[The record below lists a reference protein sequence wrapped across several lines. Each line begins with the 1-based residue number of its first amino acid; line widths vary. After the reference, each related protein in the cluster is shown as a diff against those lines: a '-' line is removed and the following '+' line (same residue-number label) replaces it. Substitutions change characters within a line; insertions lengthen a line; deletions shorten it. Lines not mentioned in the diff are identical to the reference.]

1 MLGTRGKDCASRKR
15 TIPDME
21 GRLVRLPH
29 WLESLLLGHQS
40 RLQRVWWFALLLG
53 LLLLVPASD
62 VLMGR
67 SHFHVNLY
75 PLPVVLSIFLFG
87 EAGLISIL
95 IVLVLYHTVQ
105 LRMGLEAHATLV
117 NNLAQLGVTF
127 VIGMVCCWLVSS
139 YRALYREK
147 ANLAVSRHQLLLN
160 LTHEIR
166 SPLFAVRGIVRNLAR
181 NLHKLSPDQVVQ
193 QLHDAQAAIAS
204 VNQDVEGLTQVFRA
218 DLKEVEP
225 RFEAVDRRELVGD
238 VLRRHPVEFRPSHTL
253 VERYDEAEDILVC
266 DRLLT
271 LQLLDNLVSNCL
283 RHTSEGEVSI
293 AVEHVK
299 DEVRFQVQDQGP
311 GILPADRERIFGRF
325 ERGSL
330 SSASGFGVGL
340 YLVEVYA
347 QVQGGRVEVD
357 DVPTGAS
364 FSLYL
369 PNKVVS

>member
-1 MLGTRGKDCASRKR
+1 
-15 TIPDME
+15 ME
-21 GRLVRLPH
+21 SRLVRLPH
-29 WLESLLLGHQS
+29 WLESLLLGHQT
-40 RLQRVWWFALLLG
+40 RLQRAKWFALLLG

-62 VLMGR
+62 VVMGR

-87 EAGLISIL
+87 EAGLVSIL
-95 IVLVLYHTVQ
+95 VVLALYHTVQ
-105 LRMGLEAHATLV
+105 LRLGLEAHATLV

-127 VIGMVCCWLVSS
+127 VIGTVCCWLVGS
-139 YRALYREK
+139 YRALYEEK
-147 ANLAVSRHQLLLN
+147 ANLALSRHQLLLS

-181 NLHKLSPDQVVQ
+181 NLHRLSPEQVLE
-193 QLHDAQAAIAS
+193 QLQDAQVAIAS
-204 VNQDVEGLTQVFRA
+204 VNQDVEGLTQVFRT
-218 DLKEVEP
+218 DLNEVEP
-225 RFEAVDRRELVGD
+225 RFEALERRELVKD
-238 VLRRHPVEFRPSHTL
+238 VLRRHPLEFRPHHTL
-253 VERYDEAEDILVC
+253 TESYLGEDEVVVC

-271 LQLLDNLVSNCL
+271 VQILDNLVSNSL
-283 RHTSEGEVSI
+283 RHTSEGEITITI
-293 AVEHVK
+293 AHQG
-299 DEVRFQVQDQGP
+299 DEVRLRVQDQGP
-311 GILPADRERIFGRF
+311 GIAPADRERIFGRF

-347 QVQGGRVEVD
+347 HVQGGRVAID

-364 FSLYL
+364 FSVYL